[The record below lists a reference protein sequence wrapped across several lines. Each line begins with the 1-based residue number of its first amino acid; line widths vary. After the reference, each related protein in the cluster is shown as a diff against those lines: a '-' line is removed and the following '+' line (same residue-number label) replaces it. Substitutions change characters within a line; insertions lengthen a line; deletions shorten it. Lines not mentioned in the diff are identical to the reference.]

1 MKSLLC
7 RFNRLPSLILPL
19 MLFCGVRP
27 ACATVTEV
35 EAPRQNICVQLMGGG
50 EPSKELGVE
59 LGPKDRRLVAL
70 SDLARVGPYQ
80 RVQSNELV
88 FTQAETDPVAL
99 AAWRSKNPG
108 LPDPAPHTLPQIW
121 KPVMKANLP
130 DSPNVLIVLSFNGD
144 RITGYRVFDQS
155 EKALPPGRMGI
166 LSLMSK
172 PVALELGREQ
182 FTLGS
187 REQRFVPVSTPT
199 GKPASVRLSIAME
212 DQGEWRLVDRSSIV
226 INPNRR
232 RYALL
237 APGGATG
244 VSLILLPPAP
254 ADPTL

>member
-7 RFNRLPSLILPL
+7 SLARPLGLLFLLLLPCAARLAAAPDPESK
-19 MLFCGVRP
+19 
-27 ACATVTEV
+27 
-35 EAPRQNICVQLMGGG
+35 APRQNICVQLMGGG

-182 FTLGS
+182 FTLGA

-199 GKPASVRLSIAME
+199 GKPASVRLSFAVE
-212 DQGEWRLVDRSSIV
+212 DAGQWRLVDRSSIV

-232 RYALL
+232 RHALL
-237 APGGATG
+237 APGGAMG

-254 ADPTL
+254 ADPSS